1 MRAYSMDL
9 RERVLADC
17 DAGASTT
24 AVAAKFSVS
33 EAWVRRLKQTRRET
47 GRVAPARYRRDR
59 PPAWV
64 RLADRIRDAVRQ
76 APDLTLAEYR
86 ERFALPVAV
95 PTLARAMAALGLSR
109 KKSRPARP
117 SGTAP
122 T

>member
-9 RERVLADC
+9 RQRVLTDC
-17 DAGASTT
+17 DGGLGTK

-47 GRVAPARYRRDR
+47 GRVAPARYKRDR

-76 APDLTLAEYR
+76 APDLTLKEYR
-86 ERFALPVAV
+86 ERFALPVASS
-95 PTLARAMAALGLSR
+95 TLARAMAALGLTR
-109 KKSRPARP
+109 KKSRAGRP
-117 SGTAP
+117 SSSGRT
-122 T
+122 